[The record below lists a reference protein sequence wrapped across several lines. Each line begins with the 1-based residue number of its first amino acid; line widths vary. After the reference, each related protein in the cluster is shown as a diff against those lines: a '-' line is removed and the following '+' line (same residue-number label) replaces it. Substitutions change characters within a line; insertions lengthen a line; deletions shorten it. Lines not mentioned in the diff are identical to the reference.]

1 MCRSIPNTDMDMNLY
16 QEGKF
21 GTRRINQKIHCKLIA
36 RAIIKHSLPY
46 NFVEYEGI
54 RE

>member
-1 MCRSIPNTDMDMNLY
+1 VDLSLD

-21 GTRRINQKIHCKLIA
+21 GPRKINQKVHHKLLA
-36 RAIIKHSLPY
+36 RAIIKHGLPY

-54 RE
+54 R